1 MSKYKLI
8 GIFVLIFYLI
18 TPIFS
23 GIMGYWDYRGPKI
36 YWQPYHE
43 FFHRAGCFIAG
54 RSQPFLT
61 IYRRNWFYFGGK
73 EKIKF
78 NTSTVEKDHRFDKSE
93 SINPVHEAGKIAED
107 LVD

>member
-43 FFHRAGCFIAG
+43 FF
-54 RSQPFLT
+54 
-61 IYRRNWFYFGGK
+61 
-73 EKIKF
+73 
-78 NTSTVEKDHRFDKSE
+78 TVLDVLLRDVLNLF
-93 SINPVHEAGKIAED
+93 
-107 LVD
+107 